1 MQTLE
6 RQLSSEKRG
15 KYMKLMLLGIAIELF
30 GVNFGLIGVV
40 LEGPTYRV
48 IVRYSAILGLLLVII
63 GFLLIPRKNKPDR

>member
-1 MQTLE
+1 
-6 RQLSSEKRG
+6 
-15 KYMKLMLLGIAIELF
+15 MKLMLLGIAIELF